1 MSFMIVLFLFVSAFV
16 EFYRLE
22 ASSTGVNLF
31 PSIPNNSISDFAG
44 KALAGDSSSRVE
56 SPGPHEPSWSAVKA
70 PDSNQV

>member
-22 ASSTGVNLF
+22 ASSTGVKLF